1 MAESAFFPQNVIP
14 ALATLRII
22 KKLAAGC
29 NPAPPRRGS
38 AKMVLTGFNNR
49 PTLKTM
55 REYGEYLRDFLEN
68 MRKGGRYAE
77 YTVEAYRRD
86 LMRFAEFLKE
96 QRFPDGAS
104 GGGNKI
110 LLRIYLGSLRD
121 KNIGNRSIAR
131 FLSSLASFQKFL
143 VDRKAPDVFQFEIP
157 KIKYSRKMASFLSPG
172 QVEEV
177 LAPEQSRKISP
188 FRLHRDLTMLEF
200 LYSSGIRRAE
210 LAGITLDA
218 IDFGR
223 KMVSVIGKGDKQRTV
238 PLGDP
243 ALECCRRYLD
253 VRRDKLAERNIDSDY
268 LFINNK
274 GESLSV
280 RTVNRIVRAYGLKAG
295 MRVTPHMLR
304 HSFASHMLDNGADIR
319 AIQELLGHEALSTT
333 QIYTHVTAGRLKKAY
348 KKAHP
353 RA

>member
-1 MAESAFFPQNVIP
+1 
-14 ALATLRII
+14 
-22 KKLAAGC
+22 
-29 NPAPPRRGS
+29 
-38 AKMVLTGFNNR
+38 MVLTAFNNR
-49 PTLKTM
+49 PTLNAM

-68 MRKGGRYAE
+68 MHKGGRYSE
-77 YTVEAYRRD
+77 NTVDAYRRD
-86 LMRFAEFLKE
+86 LSRFAEFLKE
-96 QRFPDGAS
+96 QRFPEGAS

-110 LLRIYLGSLRD
+110 LLRLYLGSMRD

-143 VDRKAPDVFQFEIP
+143 IDKRAPDIFQFEIP
-157 KIKYSRKMASFLSPG
+157 KIKYSRKVAPFLSPG
-172 QVEEV
+172 QVDEI
-177 LAPEQSRKISP
+177 LAPKPSQKISP
-188 FRLHRDLTMLEF
+188 FRMHRDLAMLEF

-218 IDFGR
+218 VDFER
-223 KMVSVIGKGDKQRTV
+223 KLVTVIGKGDKQRTV

-243 ALECCRRYLD
+243 ALESCRHYLN
-253 VRRDKLAERNIDSDY
+253 VRNEKLAERNIDSDY
-268 LFINNK
+268 LFINSE
-274 GESLSV
+274 GERLTV
-280 RTVNRIVRAYGLKAG
+280 RTVNRIVRAYGLKVG
-295 MRVTPHMLR
+295 LRVTPHMLR
-304 HSFASHMLDNGADIR
+304 HSFATHMLDNGADIR